1 MCLKEKDHVQQFKMQ
16 NKSYLPEK
24 EIHINAYDSPRLQIV
39 MENMRQLK
47 QNQKVGGFLSLL
59 GALRLKDTRV
69 VRQLILIL
77 FLIGHTGKSVR
88 ICRYSS

>member
-1 MCLKEKDHVQQFKMQ
+1 MCLKEKDPVQQFKMQ

-24 EIHINAYDSPRLQIV
+24 GIHINAYDSPRLQIV

-47 QNQKVGGFLSLL
+47 QNQKVFLSLL

-77 FLIGHTGKSVR
+77 FLIGHSGKSVR
-88 ICRYSS
+88 ICTYSS

>member
-1 MCLKEKDHVQQFKMQ
+1 MCLKEKDPVQQFKMQ

-39 MENMRQLK
+39 MENMKQLK
-47 QNQKVGGFLSLL
+47 QNQKVFFLNLL
-59 GALRLKDTRV
+59 GALRLKDTRA

-77 FLIGHTGKSVR
+77 FLIGHTSQSVR
-88 ICRYSS
+88 ICTYRS